1 MTEDLNK
8 GLEKCPFCAAGETII
23 HENKGVWL
31 GTKGYAEALSFEVQH
46 WCEQFGGMSSRI
58 LSFVGKTK
66 EDAIARWNTRA
77 VTARE
82 EKLIAALK
90 NAHDELEYDPGNGVA
105 VKDDIAQALKE
116 LGITEERKD
125 D

>member
-8 GLEKCPFCAAGETII
+8 GLLPCPFCGGEAILQTEEDHHGGFHSLGCKTLNCAGVLTFYSVESAEFPVAGTIR
-23 HENKGVWL
+23 
-31 GTKGYAEALSFEVQH
+31 T
-46 WCEQFGGMSSRI
+46 
-58 LSFVGKTK
+58 
-66 EDAIARWNTRA
+66 WNTRA

-90 NAHDELEYDPGNGVA
+90 NAHDELEYDYGNGVM

-125 D
+125 G